1 MRILL
6 DATCWYAATFSEG
19 GGSRRILKEAEEKEF
34 AIVLSETI
42 FQEAWKNIFED
53 SPEKT
58 EVLLDLVLN
67 SPIDFLDSLTVDD
80 LDQWRKITVLKDLH
94 VLAAAFVGNA
104 DVLITF
110 DREHLLTQDVKEG
123 FPIPVMETKEFWQI
137 WYPSHSQRSKT
148 E

>member
-6 DATCWYAATFSEG
+6 DTTCWYPATFSED
-19 GGSRRILKEAEEKEF
+19 GGSRRILKEAEEKGF
-34 AIVLSETI
+34 TIVLSETI

-53 SPEKT
+53 DPEKV
-58 EVLLDLVLN
+58 EVFLDLVLT

-80 LDQWRKITVLKDLH
+80 LDKWRKITVLKDLH

-110 DREHLLTQDVKEG
+110 DRDHLLTQDVKRG
-123 FPIPVMETKEFWQI
+123 FPIPVMETKEFWQV
-137 WYPSHSQRSKT
+137 WYPRQSKT